1 MAASSDPRIKLT
13 SALTRAKRIATGCTR
28 PAATPFTSSSSEAQ
42 EPSVIPP
49 QLDAIR
55 MRARTLTAFSTPLHL
70 ADFSNRR
77 LIPSPPSVESLPKSS
92 ASSFRIF
99 HSLFLCESCDLHHG
113 GREFSNAKWTDI
125 FERDAEKWKF
135 WTIVDGIS
143 WIRMAR
149 RMVTTSARLSLF
161 YEWIIDGNE
170 RE

>member
-77 LIPSPPSVESLPKSS
+77 LIFESLPKSS

-99 HSLFLCESCDLHHG
+99 HSPFLCESCDPHHG

-135 WTIVDGIS
+135 WTIVDGI
-143 WIRMAR
+143 RMAR

>member
-70 ADFSNRR
+70 ADFSNPR

-92 ASSFRIF
+92 ASPFRIF
-99 HSLFLCESCDLHHG
+99 HSLFLCESCDHRG
-113 GREFSNAKWTDI
+113 QGI
-125 FERDAEKWKF
+125 FECK
-135 WTIVDGIS
+135 VDGY
-143 WIRMAR
+143 IRTRCGEMEILDNCR
-149 RMVTTSARLSLF
+149 WNKNGSTNG
-161 YEWIIDGNE
+161 YD
-170 RE
+170 